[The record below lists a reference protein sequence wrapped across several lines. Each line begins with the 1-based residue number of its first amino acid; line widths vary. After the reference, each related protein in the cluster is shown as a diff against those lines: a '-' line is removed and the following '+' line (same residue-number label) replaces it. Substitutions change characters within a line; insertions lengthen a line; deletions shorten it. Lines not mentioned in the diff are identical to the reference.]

1 MPKSECRNKCS
12 LGFHQPE
19 EVVLSRRRRDGY
31 GTDVASG
38 DIRPPRWVAQDRG
51 LLQHV
56 TSGSPLQTQCRGLTQ
71 IREHRAGNLGDR
83 RLIVGCDPV
92 RSQCRRVNR
101 NFINLPV
108 HKTVEVLVKAQP
120 GANMGWRRKYVYGI
134 EQVHLTHQLSVE
146 IKAERRVQTVV
157 DRGKMEP

>member
-83 RLIVGCDPV
+83 RLTVGCDPV
-92 RSQCRRVNR
+92 RSQCRTVNC
-101 NFINLPV
+101 NCNNLRV
-108 HKTVEVLVKAQP
+108 HKTVQGPVKSQP
-120 GANMGWRRKYVYGI
+120 CPNTGLRLKYVYGS
-134 EQVHLTHQLSVE
+134 EQVHPTHQLSVE
-146 IKAERRVQTVV
+146 IKAARRVQTVV